1 MPNTVRLAA
10 VGDLHCKRASEGALR
25 ELFAAASARADV
37 LLLCGDLTDYGAPEE
52 AEVLA
57 GELRAGARIPVVAVL
72 GNHDFEGG
80 KQEEVKAIVSHTGAT
95 VLDGGSCELCGIG
108 FAGAK
113 GFGGGF
119 GDRMLGPWGEEAI
132 KLFVREAVD
141 EALKLET
148 ALRRLETP
156 SRVVLLHYAP
166 VEGTVV
172 GEPPVIYPFLG
183 SSRLEEP
190 LTHYPVQVVFHG
202 HAHHGSLEGRT
213 QTGVPVFNVCMPLLR
228 DAFPDRPPFRVVD
241 LPLVPEG

>member
-1 MPNTVRLAA
+1 MAKTVRLAA
-10 VGDLHCKRASEGALR
+10 VGDLHCKRDSEGVLR
-25 ELFAAASARADV
+25 GLFAAASARADV
-37 LLLCGDLTDYGAPEE
+37 LLLCGDLTNYGAVEE

-72 GNHDFEGG
+72 GNHDFECG
-80 KQEEVKAIVSHTGAT
+80 KQDELKSIISHAGVA
-95 VLDGGSCELCGIG
+95 VLDGGAAELCGVG

-119 GDRMLGPWGEEAI
+119 GDRMLGPWGEDAI

-166 VEGTVV
+166 VQDTVV
-172 GEPPVIYPFLG
+172 GEPEVIFPFLG

-213 QTGVPVFNVCMPLLR
+213 QAGVPVFNVCLPLLR
-228 DAFPDRPPFRVVD
+228 AAFPERPPFRIVE
-241 LPLVPEG
+241 VPVE